1 MPWTHKVKNLQLLEF
16 FQLKYC
22 SEYNNYYYQLRDMQ
36 LTEIDSKFVKAGSFS
51 VVETKQIAW
60 LINVYFFFDMG
71 VHDFY
76 YVRIC
81 VV

>member
-1 MPWTHKVKNLQLLEF
+1 
-16 FQLKYC
+16 
-22 SEYNNYYYQLRDMQ
+22 MQ
-36 LTEIDSKFVKAGSFS
+36 LTEINSKFVKAGSFS

-60 LINVYFFFDMG
+60 LINVYIFFDMG
-71 VHDFY
+71 VHVFY